1 MKVELVKPA
10 GFCAGVRRAI
20 RLVEGALNKY
30 KNVYCLGELIHNE
43 DVVEELKGKGLRL
56 VEDLNSLSR
65 EDVVLIRSH
74 GIAPEYYNLLKSKG
88 IRFIDATCP
97 IVKGIQ
103 LLCKRLS
110 SKGYRILIYGDKE
123 HEEVKSLLGFSGGRA
138 QVIDEGNLEGLE
150 VDENT
155 ILISQSTKDEASF
168 LEMLD
173 KLIGLGLPKDNFY
186 NTICSDIKARQKRVH
201 DLAGRVGMVL
211 ILGSK
216 SSANTNNL
224 YRIAKRKCERSYL
237 ISREEELPIE
247 EIKQVEKI
255 GVATGA
261 STPYN
266 FLNLILGKVKN
277 LR

>member
-1 MKVELVKPA
+1 
-10 GFCAGVRRAI
+10 
-20 RLVEGALNKY
+20 
-30 KNVYCLGELIHNE
+30 
-43 DVVEELKGKGLRL
+43 VEELKGKGLRL
-56 VEDLNSLSR
+56 VEDLNSLSQD
-65 EDVVLIRSH
+65 DVVLIRSH
-74 GIAPEYYNLLKSKG
+74 GIAPEYYKLLESKG
-88 IRFIDATCP
+88 IKFIDATCP

-103 LLCKRLS
+103 MLCKQLS

-138 QVIDEGNLEGLE
+138 QVIDEEKLEELE
-150 VDENT
+150 VNERT

-168 LEMLD
+168 FKILD
-173 KLIGLGLPKDNFY
+173 KLVELGLPKNNFY
-186 NTICSDIKARQKRVH
+186 NTICSDIKTRQKRVL
-201 DLAGRVGMVL
+201 DLAGRVGVVL
-211 ILGSK
+211 ILGSRN
-216 SSANTNNL
+216 SANTNNL
-224 YRIAKRKCERSYL
+224 YKIAKLKCDKSYL

-266 FLNLILGKVKN
+266 FLNLILEKIKN